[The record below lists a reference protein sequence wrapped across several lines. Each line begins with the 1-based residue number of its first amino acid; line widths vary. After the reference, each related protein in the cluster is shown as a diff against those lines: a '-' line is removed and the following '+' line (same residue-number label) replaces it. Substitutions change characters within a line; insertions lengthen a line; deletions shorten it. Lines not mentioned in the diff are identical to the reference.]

1 MNELAR
7 RIVTGIGLVA
17 LVMIGTLINTHIFFI
32 VFGAIGLMCSIEY
45 TNIVLIDDKTS
56 SLKIV
61 RKIYGILLISFPLI
75 WMYFR
80 YIAPEWSN
88 DVQFL
93 MIYFVLFQFF
103 ILLELINNKTKPFKN
118 LTYFAYGIFY
128 IGIPFGLLA
137 YLALFL
143 QEQFGI
149 YYTAFEIGPVMVLGV
164 VILVYSNDS
173 WAYVFGRWL
182 GKRPFAPRISPK
194 KTWEGVI
201 GGGVLTILTSCIYP
215 VLFFPEGTTTLDWIV
230 VASLISVFGV
240 LGDLAESMLKRSFE
254 LKDSTDAINVSLLPG
269 HGGFLDRYDS
279 LVFVVP
285 FITMYFVLVYM

>member
-7 RIVTGIGLVA
+7 RLITGIGLVA
-17 LVMIGTLINTHIFFI
+17 LVMVGTLINTHIFFI
-32 VFGAIGLMCSIEY
+32 VFGAIGLMCLIEY
-45 TNIVLIDDKTS
+45 TNIVLMDDKTS

-61 RKIYGILLISFPLI
+61 RKIYGILLAGFPFI

-80 YIAPEWSN
+80 YIKPEWNN
-88 DVQFL
+88 DVKFL

-103 ILLELINNKTKPFKN
+103 ILLELFNNKKKPFKN

-128 IGIPFGLLA
+128 IGIPFSLLA

-143 QEQFGI
+143 QEQFGM
-149 YYTAFEIGPVMVLGV
+149 YYPSFEIGPRIILGI

-182 GKRPFAPRISPK
+182 GKTPFVPRISPK

-201 GGGVLTILTSCIYP
+201 GGGVLTVLTSYIYTIF
-215 VLFFPEGTTTLDWIV
+215 FFPQGTTNLDWIA
-230 VASLISVFGV
+230 VAVLISVFGV

-285 FITMYFVLVYM
+285 FITLYFVLMYM